1 MNDQP
6 IERLKIYTFPSPVLK
21 KKVQP
26 VVNIDGKLQQ
36 IIEAMAQ
43 TMYQAKGLGLAAPQV
58 GIDAR
63 FFIYDVREK
72 DAPNQLS
79 VLINPRIVEAEGE
92 IISSNEGCLSVPDYR
107 SDVKRFERIL
117 VEGVDRN
124 GAPLRFELEGFPA
137 IVMQHEIDHLEGILF
152 IDRISALKRN
162 LYKNRILKKLKRES
176 ADG

>member
-6 IERLKIYTFPSPVLK
+6 MERLTIYTFPSPILK
-21 KKVQP
+21 RKVQP

-124 GAPLRFELEGFPA
+124 GTPLRFELEGLPA

-176 ADG
+176 AGG

>member
-6 IERLKIYTFPSPVLK
+6 IEHLKIYTFPSPILK
-21 KKVQP
+21 RKVQP

-36 IIEAMAQ
+36 LIEAMAQ
-43 TMYQAKGLGLAAPQV
+43 TMYRAKGLGLAAPQV

-72 DAPNQLS
+72 DTPNQLS

-92 IISSNEGCLSVPDYR
+92 IISKDEGCLSVPEYR
-107 SDVKRFERIL
+107 SDVKRFERVL

-124 GAPLRFELEGFPA
+124 GNPLRFELEGLPA

-152 IDRISALKRN
+152 IDRISALKRS
-162 LYKNRILKKLKRES
+162 LYKNRMLKKLKRES
-176 ADG
+176 SGS

>member
-6 IERLKIYTFPSPVLK
+6 MERLTIYTFPSPILK
-21 KKVQP
+21 RKVQP

-176 ADG
+176 AGG

>member
-1 MNDQP
+1 M
-6 IERLKIYTFPSPVLK
+6 ERLTIYTFPSPILK
-21 KKVQP
+21 RKVQP

-124 GAPLRFELEGFPA
+124 GTPLRFELEGLPA

-176 ADG
+176 AGG

>member
-6 IERLKIYTFPSPVLK
+6 LEPLKIYTFPSAILK

-36 IIEAMAQ
+36 VIEAMAK

-72 DAPNQLS
+72 DEPNHLS
-79 VLINPRIVEAEGE
+79 VLINPCIVEAEGE
-92 IISSNEGCLSVPDYR
+92 IVSSNEGCLSVPDYR

-176 ADG
+176 ADS